1 MEDNKEAQEE
11 IKQEDV
17 LETNPEM
24 VKLNEELEN
33 TTDRLKRL
41 MAEFDNF
48 KKRNAKE
55 REVLYNSIL
64 SDVVSRIITSSR

>member
-1 MEDNKEAQEE
+1 MEDNKESQEE
-11 IKQEDV
+11 IKQEEV
-17 LETNPEM
+17 LEVNPEM
-24 VKLNEELEN
+24 AKLNEELEN

-55 REVLYNSIL
+55 REILYNSIL
-64 SDVVSRIITSSR
+64 SDIVSRVITSIG